1 MDINLRV
8 AQNIKSVREQRRLT
22 LDAAASLTGV
32 SRSMLVQIEK
42 GDVNPS
48 ISVLWKIANGYK
60 VSFSSLI
67 ERPREGESFVPCCPP
82 MIEDEGRYLNHPT
95 FRFDEERLFEIYRI
109 IIAPG
114 GGLEAEPH
122 LAKSEE
128 YLTVF
133 QGSVQVKLEERSYLL
148 ELGDSLRF
156 PADQRHSYHNPGE
169 MEAQLSLLIY
179 YGK

>member
-1 MDINLRV
+1 MDINSRV
-8 AQNIKSVREQRRLT
+8 AQNIKSVREQKKLT

-67 ERPREGESFVPCCPP
+67 ECAGEGETFVPCSPP
-82 MIEDEGRYLNHPT
+82 MAEDEGRYRNHPT
-95 FRFDEERLFEIYRI
+95 FPFDEQRLFEIYRI
-109 IIAPG
+109 VIAPG
-114 GGLEAEPH
+114 GKLESEPH

-128 YLTVF
+128 YITVF
-133 QGSVQVKLEERSYLL
+133 QGSVEVALEERSYILN
-148 ELGDSLRF
+148 LGDSLRF
-156 PADQRHSYHNPGE
+156 PADQRHSYHNSGE
-169 MEAQLSLLIY
+169 TEAQLNLLIY